1 MFKLFLAILFL
12 WLLLRIGNYFYR
24 VRNIQRRNDSYKS
37 TNSFDRSKIEDAEFS
52 DVEEEKDRF
61 RGK

>member
-1 MFKLFLAILFL
+1 M
-12 WLLLRIGNYFYR
+12 
-24 VRNIQRRNDSYKS
+24 RNIQRRNDSYKS
-37 TNSFDRSKIEDAEFS
+37 TNSFDKSKIEDAEFS